1 MKLFLTTL
9 GSVSFLVVSIWFCRF
24 RGKPIITLEFD
35 SFHKY
40 GRKVVLEAENADG
53 TKMSIK
59 EAERILRK
67 NERHTII
74 LSEDDGINDPE
85 DSFNRYKRNG
95 FFEY

>member
-9 GSVSFLVVSIWFCRF
+9 GSVSFLIASIWFCRF

-35 SFHKY
+35 SFHEH

-53 TKMSIK
+53 TKMSFK
-59 EAERILRK
+59 EAERILRE

-74 LSEDDGINDPE
+74 LSEDDGKSDSE
-85 DSFNRYKRNG
+85 DSFDHYRRRG
-95 FFEY
+95 FFE

>member
-9 GSVSFLVVSIWFCRF
+9 GSVSFLIVIVWFCRF
-24 RGKPIITLEFD
+24 RGKPIITLDFD
-35 SFHKY
+35 SFEH
-40 GRKVVLEAENADG
+40 GLKVVLEAENADG

-59 EAERILRK
+59 EAERILRE

-74 LSEDDGINDPE
+74 LSEDDGKNDND
-85 DSFNRYKRNG
+85 DSYRLQQRQE